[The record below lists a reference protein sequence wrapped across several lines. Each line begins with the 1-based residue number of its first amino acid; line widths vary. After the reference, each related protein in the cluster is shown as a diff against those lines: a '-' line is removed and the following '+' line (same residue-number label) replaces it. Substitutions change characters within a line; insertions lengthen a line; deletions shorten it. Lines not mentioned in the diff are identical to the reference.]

1 MDGTEGKDQIKGLL
15 GKRTM
20 TKSLYSLR
28 EAVAEFFGDAG
39 VTVSTLRTEHNRGKL
54 DFVRLGNRDY
64 VHRDDIERMV
74 EQCRIRRNP
83 QGSGLESARGENPSG
98 QSVSERARLAQAALS
113 TITQELKKPSRGGSL
128 RTKGRTPVNV
138 ISIKS
143 R

>member
-1 MDGTEGKDQIKGLL
+1 MSKQLF
-15 GKRTM
+15 
-20 TKSLYSLR
+20 SLR

-74 EQCRIRRNP
+74 EQCRIRKSP

-98 QSVSERARLAQAALS
+98 QSDLERLSLAQASLKV
-113 TITQELKKPSRGGSL
+113 TVEKLKKPSRTGSMN
-128 RTKGRTPVNV
+128 TSGRTRNNV
-138 ISIKS
+138 ISLKS
-143 R
+143 S